1 MRKRL
6 IRTLAL
12 ERSCRLV
19 VAGVASAYKPA
30 VIKVGNLVL
39 TFNGGFTPT
48 KLPKTQADADQ
59 PQRLGQD
66 RNHGRHRIRRR

>member
-1 MRKRL
+1 MDHSPS
-6 IRTLAL
+6 
-12 ERSCRLV
+12 ERQRPCV

-48 KLPKTQADADQ
+48 KLSKTQADADQ
-59 PQRLGQD
+59 PQRL
-66 RNHGRHRIRRR
+66 RATSRPTTARIRRR